1 MALLSFWKKSGGDTA
16 TTRILRRIEE
26 TPNRLYARVQV
37 NGQNTSISYQQL
49 ATCAAPYAAACK
61 ENGLVPGDRALILF
75 DHGPDLLYAFFG
87 SMLAG
92 IVPTLMAPPS
102 PRQHP
107 AHFWRGQMQVINR
120 VNAKIVFTSPKL
132 RSTLDSVAPDH
143 GICAVTPET
152 LPEEIE
158 LPRVAIASEDIAF
171 LQHSSGTTGTKKGV
185 MISHAALLHQVDAYA
200 RSIQL
205 SESDRIASWLPL
217 YHDMGLITSCLMPV
231 LTGVPVTL
239 ISPFDWVIRPT
250 LLFDVIE
257 QTKATLIWQPNF
269 AFQHLMN
276 CMGRDEDEWDM
287 SSVRAFIDCSE
298 KCRPETLDAFAS
310 MVGRFGVGKTKLHTC
325 YAMAETVFGVT
336 QSDLTATPRA
346 ETIET
351 RALIEEAVARP
362 TLPSY
367 CPTTN
372 VLSCGKP
379 IDGFS
384 VLVMDSD
391 GNRLPDRRV
400 GEVCITGPSLARGY
414 DQQPEKTAEV
424 FQAGRYHSG
433 DLGYMANGELFVIG
447 RMDDLLILNGRNH
460 YAHDLEF
467 SLKDIPGVV
476 PGRVMALSVYREE
489 IGSDTLVILA
499 ESRETDAAA
508 LKLVKKSIRDAMVDE
523 TALVPAAIHLVP
535 PQWLIKSTSGKI
547 SRNATREKFL
557 ASSEVEISN
566 AS

>member
-217 YHDMGLITSCLMPV
+217 YHDMGLITSCLVPV

-276 CMGRDEDEWDM
+276 CMGRDEDE
-287 SSVRAFIDCSE
+287 
-298 KCRPETLDAFAS
+298 
-310 MVGRFGVGKTKLHTC
+310 
-325 YAMAETVFGVT
+325 
-336 QSDLTATPRA
+336 
-346 ETIET
+346 
-351 RALIEEAVARP
+351 
-362 TLPSY
+362 
-367 CPTTN
+367 
-372 VLSCGKP
+372 
-379 IDGFS
+379 
-384 VLVMDSD
+384 
-391 GNRLPDRRV
+391 
-400 GEVCITGPSLARGY
+400 
-414 DQQPEKTAEV
+414 
-424 FQAGRYHSG
+424 
-433 DLGYMANGELFVIG
+433 
-447 RMDDLLILNGRNH
+447 
-460 YAHDLEF
+460 
-467 SLKDIPGVV
+467 
-476 PGRVMALSVYREE
+476 
-489 IGSDTLVILA
+489 
-499 ESRETDAAA
+499 
-508 LKLVKKSIRDAMVDE
+508 
-523 TALVPAAIHLVP
+523 
-535 PQWLIKSTSGKI
+535 
-547 SRNATREKFL
+547 
-557 ASSEVEISN
+557 
-566 AS
+566 